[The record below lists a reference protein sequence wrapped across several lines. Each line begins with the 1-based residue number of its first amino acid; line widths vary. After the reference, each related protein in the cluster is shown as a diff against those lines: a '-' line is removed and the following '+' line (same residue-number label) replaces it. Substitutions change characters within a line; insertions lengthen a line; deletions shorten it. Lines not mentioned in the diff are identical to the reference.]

1 MANTTKPMVRI
12 HDLATD
18 EIIDR
23 EMTDA
28 EFTAYELEA
37 LEAEQVKQEAEAKEA
52 ARLVTLAKLEAL
64 GLTAEDLA
72 AL

>member
-1 MANTTKPMVRI
+1 MANTTRPIIRI
-12 HDLATD
+12 HDIATN

-23 EMTDA
+23 EMNED
-28 EFTAYELEA
+28 EFAAYELQN
-37 LEAEQVKQEAEAKEA
+37 LQAEQAQQEAEAKEA

>member
-1 MANTTKPMVRI
+1 MANTTKPTIRI
-12 HDLATD
+12 HDIATG

-23 EMTDA
+23 EMNDDEYA
-28 EFTAYELEA
+28 AYQIQQLQ
-37 LEAEQVKQEAEAKEA
+37 AEQAKQEQEAKEA
-52 ARLVTLAKLEAL
+52 ARQVTLAKLEAL